1 MEDFAQ
7 ARTAMVESQVRPN
20 DVTNRRLLAALLEM
34 PREQFVPAARRAIA
48 YIDEDILLKPADGE
62 EPGRY
67 LMEPRP
73 FARLVQLADVKPTD
87 LVLDIGCG
95 TGYSSAVL
103 SRLAD
108 SVVALECDEELA
120 AAANETLPE
129 LEIGNVAVVTG
140 ALNKGYAEEG
150 PYDVIVLNGA
160 VSEVPVALFGQ
171 LKEGGRLVAIVA
183 EKGRSQ
189 AWLFIRHAGRATG
202 RPAFGASAKPLPGYA
217 RQEGFVF

>member
-20 DVTNRRLLAALLEM
+20 DVTDRRLLAALTEI
-34 PREQFVPAARRAIA
+34 PRERFVPAARRAIA
-48 YIDEDILLKPADGE
+48 YIDEDILLKPADAE
-62 EPGRY
+62 RPARY
-67 LMEPRP
+67 LMEPMP
-73 FARLVQLADVKPTD
+73 FAKLVQLADVKPTD

-95 TGYSSAVL
+95 TGFSSAVL

-129 LEIGNVAVVTG
+129 LQIGNVAVVTG
-140 ALNKGYAEEG
+140 PLHEGYAGEG

-160 VSEVPVALFGQ
+160 VSEVPDALFGQ

-183 EKGRSQ
+183 EEGRSL
-189 AWLFIRHAGRATG
+189 AWLFVCHGGRASG
-202 RPAFGASAKPLPGYA
+202 RPAFSASAKPLPGFA
-217 RQEGFVF
+217 REEGFVF

>member
-20 DVTNRRLLAALLEM
+20 DVTDRRLLAALTEI
-34 PREQFVPAARRAIA
+34 PRERFVPAARRAIA

-62 EPGRY
+62 RLARY
-67 LMEPRP
+67 LMEPMP
-73 FARLVQLADVKPTD
+73 FARLVQLADIKPTD

-108 SVVALECDEELA
+108 SIVALECDEELA

-160 VSEVPVALFGQ
+160 VSGVPDALFGQ

-183 EKGRSQ
+183 EERRNQ
-189 AWLFIRHAGRATG
+189 AWLFLCHGGRTTG
-202 RPAFGASAKPLPGYA
+202 RPAFGASAKPLPGFA
-217 RQEGFVF
+217 REEGFVF